1 LSTGGRRV
9 SDNWYEDVK
18 IERNKFDILIKLVMK
33 YRQWDLIEEFWT
45 YFEGSGWEQTKDWE
59 EEE

>member
-1 LSTGGRRV
+1 M
-9 SDNWYEDVK
+9 SDTWYEDVK

-45 YFEGSGWEQTKDWE
+45 YFNGAGWEQTKVWE